1 MHMPSTVC
9 VHTFTHWVREV
20 DILTHTHTHT
30 HKYTNTHTGIH
41 IDGIHAYTQ
50 QQTHRQRTTVGAD
63 KNLIRDAGTG
73 IVKKEM

>member
-1 MHMPSTVC
+1 MRTYIHSLGQRSR
-9 VHTFTHWVREV
+9 HTH
-20 DILTHTHTHT
+20 THTHTHT